1 MNLAHLHLLLNHLPV
16 IGTIIAVALFF
27 TAVVAN
33 SADLKRASLIIF
45 LSISLASIPVY
56 MSGNGA
62 EQAIKDLSGV
72 SQQAIV
78 LHQNSALLA
87 YVFIEITGAVAWFG
101 LWRFRRA
108 SQFGSGT
115 LTAILLLSVITC
127 GLMANASA
135 LGGQIRH
142 PEIISTTKTAL
153 PSFTGFD
160 SLGLDAAAIGR
171 FAVGGEGGSRWVWAT
186 CQTLHFIGLTLL
198 MGVVFLVD
206 LRVLGVMRS
215 ISFAALHRLLPWGM
229 LGFALNLFTGML
241 YFLGAPEQY
250 TKNVTFY
257 WKIALML
264 IGGANAIYF
273 TVFDGPWDLRAS
285 DVATFKLKA
294 IAFSGFA
301 LWVGVMFC
309 GLMLPFLGNAF

>member
-16 IGTIIAVALFF
+16 IGTIIAVALFI
-27 TAVVAN
+27 AALIAN
-33 SADLKRASLIIF
+33 SADLKRACLIIF
-45 LSISLASIPVY
+45 LGIALASIPVY
-56 MSGNGA
+56 MSGNAA
-62 EQAIKDLSGV
+62 EQAINNLPGV
-72 SQQAIV
+72 SEPTIV
-78 LHQNSALLA
+78 RHENAALLA
-87 YVFIEITGAVAWFG
+87 YVFMEITGAAAWFG
-101 LWRFRRA
+101 LWRFRRT
-108 SQFGSGT
+108 SLFGAAT
-115 LTAILLLSVITC
+115 LTVIFLLSVITC

-142 PEIISTTKTAL
+142 PEIISSVQSAVPAL
-153 PSFTGFD
+153 SGFAF
-160 SLGLDAAAIGR
+160 LGLDAAAIGR

-186 CQTLHFIGLTLL
+186 CQTLHFMGLTLL

-206 LRVLGVMRS
+206 LRVLGVMKNV
-215 ISFAALHRLLPWGM
+215 SFAALHRLLPWGM

-285 DVATFKLKA
+285 DVAPLKLKA
-294 IAFSGFA
+294 IALSGFA